1 MISASR
7 FQHWM
12 VGDATATFWTD
23 RASHPVATREGN
35 VRVVRLGDRWR
46 MDGRVAVP
54 SLVARLKEG
63 GIVVESACSVSE
75 VL

>member
-23 RASHPVATREGN
+23 RASHPVAMREGN
-35 VRVVRLGDRWR
+35 VHVVRLGDRWR

-54 SLVARLKEG
+54 SLVGPLKEG
-63 GIVVESACSVSE
+63 FGVADWLRIN
-75 VL
+75 